1 MKHTK
6 YKRILSRNYK
16 KITIS
21 ERFKNSPPKGKKIN
35 KKIQQ
40 YLACKKLSPI
50 IVDENMTL
58 IDGYCTYL
66 IVDALKVPKRRFKI
80 YKLKRNKA
88 NGQANMQKDACGN

>member
-21 ERFKNSPPKGKKIN
+21 EDFLKHPPKYGKMQNKIDT
-35 KKIQQ
+35 
-40 YLACKKLSPI
+40 YELFGKLDPI
-50 IVDENMTL
+50 IVDENMVL